1 MGRWWSPP
9 EPRSVQ
15 LLLLGVAF
23 VAASFYAGT
32 LFQSSA
38 SPAVVLPPSGSRS
51 PDSSNPQDDAEFT
64 NRVAVT
70 YRTTPISVPDYGLDV
85 CPLEYNEYVPCH
97 DAAYVSS
104 LRNLDRSRHEDLE
117 HICPPREKRLFCLVP
132 PPNDYKIPIRWPMSR
147 DYVWRSNVNH
157 SHLSEVKGGQNWV
170 HESGK
175 LWWFPGGGTHFKHGA
190 SEYIER
196 LGNMTTNS
204 TGDLSSAGVVQ
215 VLDVGCGVAS
225 FSAYLLPLDIHTMSF
240 APKDGHEN
248 QIQFAL
254 ERGIGAMISVL
265 ATKQLP
271 YPGNSFEMVH
281 CSRCRVDWLENDGIL
296 LKEVDR
302 LLRPN
307 GYFVYSAPP
316 AYRKDKDFPIIWE
329 KLINI
334 TTAMCWKLIAKHVQ
348 TAIWIKPE
356 DESCRQKNADMKL
369 LNICNPD
376 DSSLPS
382 WKSPL
387 MNCVWL
393 NTDQSKLQKL
403 PPRPDRLLFY
413 SRSLERIGV
422 IPEKFENNNQFWQDQ
437 VRKYWSL
444 LGVEKT
450 NIRNVMDMNANYG
463 GFAMALSTD
472 PVWIMNVVPHTMINT
487 LPIIYDRGL
496 IGSYHDWLVFFFW
509 KSRHPF
515 PCLDESKTHPCCRC
529 QPFSTYPRT
538 YDLLHAFH
546 LFSHYQGRVE
556 GCSLEDI
563 LLEIDRI
570 IRPQGFII
578 IRDENTTLSRIS
590 DLAPKFLWDVS
601 TRTLENEENRPEQV
615 LICRK
620 KFWAII

>member
-15 LLLLGVAF
+15 LLLLGVAL

-38 SPAVVLPPSGSRS
+38 SPAVILPPSGSRS
-51 PDSSNPQDDAEFT
+51 PDSSNPQVADDAEFT

-70 YRTTPISVPDYGLDV
+70 YRTTPISVPDHGLDV

-97 DAAYVSS
+97 DAAYVSN
-104 LRNLDRSRHEDLE
+104 LKNLDRSRHEDLE

-132 PPNDYKIPIRWPMSR
+132 PPNEYKIPLRWPTSR
-147 DYVWRSNVNH
+147 DNVWRSNVNH
-157 SHLSEVKGGQNWV
+157 SRLSEVKGGQNWV
-170 HESGK
+170 HDSGK

-281 CSRCRVDWLENDGIL
+281 CSRCRVDWHENDGIL

-376 DSSLPS
+376 DSSSPS

-387 MNCVWL
+387 MNCVRL

-422 IPEKFENNNQFWQDQ
+422 TPEKFENNNQFWRDQ

-450 NIRNVMDMNANYG
+450 SIRNVMDMNANYG

-472 PVWIMNVVPHTMINT
+472 PVWIMNVVPHTAINT
-487 LPIIYDRGL
+487 LPVIYDRGL
-496 IGSYHDWLVFFFW
+496 IGSYHDW
-509 KSRHPF
+509 
-515 PCLDESKTHPCCRC
+515 CL
-529 QPFSTYPRT
+529 PFSTYPRS

-578 IRDENTTLSRIS
+578 IRDVNTTLSRIS
-590 DLAPKFLWDVS
+590 DLAPKFLWDVTS
-601 TRTLENEENRPEQV
+601 RTLENEENMPEQV

>member
-1 MGRWWSPP
+1 MGSWWSPASV

-15 LLLLGVAF
+15 LLLLGVAL

-38 SPAVVLPPSGSRS
+38 SPALILPPPGSRS
-51 PDSSNPQDDAEFT
+51 RDSSNPQDAPEFA
-64 NRVAVT
+64 NRVIVT
-70 YRTTPISVPDYGLDV
+70 YRTTPISVPDHGLDV

-97 DAAYVSS
+97 DAAYVSKLS
-104 LRNLDRSRHEDLE
+104 NLDRTRHEDLE
-117 HICPPREKRLFCLVP
+117 DICPPQEKRLFCLVP
-132 PPNDYKIPIRWPMSR
+132 PPNDYKIPIRWPTSR

-157 SHLSEVKGGQNWV
+157 SRLSEVKGGQNWV
-170 HESGK
+170 HEHGK

-190 SEYIER
+190 LEYIER

-225 FSAYLLPLDIHTMSF
+225 FSAYLLSLDIHTMSF

-281 CSRCRVDWLENDGIL
+281 CSRCRVDWHENDGIL

-316 AYRKDKDFPIIWE
+316 AYRKDKDFPVIWE

-348 TAIWIKPE
+348 TAIWLKPE
-356 DESCRQKNADMKL
+356 DESCRQKNADTKL
-369 LNICNPD
+369 LNICDPNV
-376 DSSLPS
+376 SSSSS
-382 WKSPL
+382 WKAPL
-387 MNCVWL
+387 LNCVRF
-393 NTDQSKLQKL
+393 NKDQSKMQKL
-403 PPRPDRLLFY
+403 PPRPDRLTFY
-413 SRSLERIGV
+413 SRNLEMIGV
-422 IPEKFENNNQFWQDQ
+422 TPEKFENNNQFWWDQ

-450 NIRNVMDMNANYG
+450 SIRNVMDMSANYG
-463 GFAMALSTD
+463 GFAMALSND
-472 PVWIMNVVPHTMINT
+472 PVWIMNIVPHTTVNT
-487 LPIIYDRGL
+487 LPVIYDRGL
-496 IGSYHDWLVFFFW
+496 IGSYHDW
-509 KSRHPF
+509 
-515 PCLDESKTHPCCRC
+515 CE
-529 QPFSTYPRT
+529 PFSTYPRS

-546 LFSHYQGRVE
+546 LFSHYQDRTD
-556 GCSLEDI
+556 GCSMEDI
-563 LLEIDRI
+563 MLEIDRI

-578 IRDENTTLSRIS
+578 IRDDDTTHSRII
-590 DLAPKFLWDVS
+590 DLAPKFLWDVTTHS
-601 TRTLENEENRPEQV
+601 LENEENRPEQV

-620 KFWAII
+620 KFWAIV